1 MKSFSDYI
9 KIRESIEEEPIN
21 PSANDNDETLN
32 KLIKLSWDKHQPQ
45 VEKLFNKLSEIDPE
59 IAMIYNKINKK
70 SSFPQKANN
79 DNRDVEMIR
88 PPVSD
93 TGGDLN
99 GSND

>member
-21 PSANDNDETLN
+21 PSENDNDDNLN

-45 VEKLFNKLSEIDPE
+45 VEKLFSKLSNIDPE
-59 IAMIYNKINKK
+59 IAIIFNKINKK
-70 SSFPQKANN
+70 SSFPQKINN

-99 GSND
+99 HSND